1 METTIQDLP
10 GRTLGLGIPRSGSMD
25 NLSFAIGN
33 LLVGNSQT
41 VKGLETVI
49 VPGVGCAFHFYIP
62 TVVAVTGKDVLVKIN
77 GTTVSMWSRLV
88 VPNNGILS
96 LEAKPVGENS
106 TGFRTYLCVRGG
118 FPDIPVYL
126 GSKSTSMGFGGYQV
140 RSKFAYKASFLFQL
154 SLSQGRSILGGDY
167 IALGHCSPEA
177 VEDTN
182 LHSLPTDLIPVYP
195 DHWIISVL
203 SGPHDDEEFITK
215 EGISKFYS
223 TKWRISPS
231 SNRLGIRLEH
241 PTSSEK
247 IQWARITGG
256 EGGSHPSNIL
266 DNGYALGSVNVNGD
280 TPVILSAEGPDMGG
294 YLCLCTVATA
304 EM

>member
-10 GRTLGLGIPRSGSMD
+10 RRTLGLGIPRSGSMD

-41 VKGLETVI
+41 VEGLETVI
-49 VPGVGCAFHFYIP
+49 VPGAGYAFHFYIP

-96 LEAKPVGENS
+96 LEAKPVGKNS
-106 TGFRTYLCVRGG
+106 TGFRTYLCIRGG

-126 GSKSTSMGFGGYQV
+126 GSKSTSMGFRGYQV
-140 RSKFAYKASFLFQL
+140 RSKFAYKVSFLFQL
-154 SLSQGRSILGGDY
+154 FLSQGRSLLGGDY

-223 TKWRISPS
+223 TKW
-231 SNRLGIRLEH
+231 
-241 PTSSEK
+241 
-247 IQWARITGG
+247 
-256 EGGSHPSNIL
+256 
-266 DNGYALGSVNVNGD
+266 
-280 TPVILSAEGPDMGG
+280 
-294 YLCLCTVATA
+294 
-304 EM
+304 